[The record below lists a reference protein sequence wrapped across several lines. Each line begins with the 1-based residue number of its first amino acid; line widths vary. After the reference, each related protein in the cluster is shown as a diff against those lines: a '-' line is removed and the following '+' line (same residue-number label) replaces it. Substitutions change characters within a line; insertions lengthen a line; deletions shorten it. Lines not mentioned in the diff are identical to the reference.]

1 MGNHTSDLLT
11 KLKAIPR
18 TNAYISL
25 DISEKFFISKR
36 LSSLKC
42 YEMGGL

>member
-25 DISEKFFISKR
+25 DISEKILF
-36 LSSLKC
+36 LKD
-42 YEMGGL
+42 YHL